1 MRENIWAMHLQRTGD
16 TVMIRISARG
26 AYLILGGRVGALI
39 REGRLFGRGRLFKFL
54 TNTAF

>member
-1 MRENIWAMHLQRTGD
+1 MNYLIMLH

-39 REGRLFGRGRLFKFL
+39 REGALI
-54 TNTAF
+54 